1 MKPLLQRCVSSWPCW
16 LAWAY
21 IALLPFR
28 RLSEVPLSLF
38 ALSLVFLAR
47 SADGRARI
55 QKAATFLL
63 PLFLCYWVPM
73 LVSSVDSVAPEKSW
87 TQSLAALRFLA
98 AGLALSLWLQPADR
112 RHQFLRWTAWLLL
125 FWAFD
130 GFVQLLLGHD
140 LLGIPQHPDRLN
152 ALFADHYQ
160 FFGPTLAM
168 LSPLVLE
175 HARRNW
181 PVWGF
186 ELAFALLLGAVLIA
200 GMRAGWLAMGLV
212 CLVYLILAFRP
223 AYHSHR
229 RALIT
234 IPAIAV
240 IVLLV
245 STLSSPLLQERIDVT
260 RAFATGA
267 DRSLDLSALE
277 RAPLFRAAVL
287 MYRDHPVNG
296 VGVRGYPYVYSE
308 YAEPDDVHVAKAEGP
323 LIGSHAH
330 NIVLEVAADTGSLGL
345 LGLLLATIFAI
356 RFQRR
361 QSSSQRLEAFPFVL
375 AVVLIVFPFNS
386 HFAIYGTYTSSLIW
400 FLMGLWG
407 ASLQL
412 GAAGDIPLR
421 SSNGESRP

>member
-1 MKPLLQRCVSSWPCW
+1 MKALLQRGVSAWPCW
-16 LAWAY
+16 LAWSF

-28 RLSEVPLSLF
+28 RLSEIPLSVF
-38 ALSLVFLAR
+38 ALSLAFLAR

-55 QKAATFLL
+55 RTAATFLL

-73 LVSSVDSVAPEKSW
+73 LMSSLDSVAPEKSW
-87 TQSLAALRFLA
+87 VQSLAALRFLA
-98 AGLALSLWLQPADR
+98 AGLALSVWLQPPDR
-112 RHQFLRWTAWLLL
+112 RRQFLRWTAWLLL

-130 GFVQLLLGHD
+130 AFVQLLFGHD

-181 PVWGF
+181 PVWAF

-200 GMRAGWLAMGLV
+200 GMRAGWLAMGLI
-212 CLVYLILAFRP
+212 CLVYLILAFSSGYR
-223 AYHSHR
+223 SQR

-234 IPAIAV
+234 IPAIG
-240 IVLLV
+240 VLVVLV

-260 RAFATGA
+260 RAFATGE

-277 RAPLFRAAVL
+277 RAPLFRAAIL

-296 VGVRGYPYVYSE
+296 VGVRGYPHAYRE
-308 YAEPDDVHVAKAEGP
+308 YAEADDVHVAKAEGP
-323 LIGSHAH
+323 LVGSHAH

-345 LGLLLATIFAI
+345 LGLLLATIFAT

-361 QSSSQRLEAFPFVL
+361 QSAHQRLEALPFVL

-400 FLMGLWG
+400 FLMGLWS
-407 ASLQL
+407 ASLQP
-412 GAAGDIPLR
+412 GAAESVPVR
-421 SSNGESRP
+421 SSNEEWRP